1 MTALAGCI
9 AYKSLTEGY
18 AFVPPPP
25 AHHHAADLRVLVW
38 PKSAAAAWSGTLHA
52 LPIFC
57 VSFLCHFN
65 VVSTHTQLHA
75 PSRGRVSAVMR
86 QTVGLCSVLYLFV
99 GILGYLHRLGE
110 TKGDVLQNFAP
121 GDVVIN
127 CGRFALALVL
137 FFSLPLLVLP
147 CREALLR
154 LISWGDGQET
164 APAAG
169 GAAGSSLAQ
178 GGALHSLQQPLM
190 EGGGEPLIEDM
201 RATHRV
207 RRAARLACSR
217 AAARLSEYR
226 PLRAGIAVG
235 VLLSATCGALFVPD
249 IVTVWALLGSSVAV
263 LVAFILPALF
273 YLRIRAHKS
282 WRGKKGAALLVL
294 LLAVPLAVL
303 GTRQAILQT
312 SVNHKGDLVDPDD

>member
-1 MTALAGCI
+1 M
-9 AYKSLTEGY
+9 
-18 AFVPPPP
+18 
-25 AHHHAADLRVLVW
+25 
-38 PKSAAAAWSGTLHA
+38 
-52 LPIFC
+52 
-57 VSFLCHFN
+57 
-65 VVSTHTQLHA
+65 
-75 PSRGRVSAVMR
+75 
-86 QTVGLCSVLYLFV
+86 
-99 GILGYLHRLGE
+99 
-110 TKGDVLQNFAP
+110 
-121 GDVVIN
+121 VIN

-154 LISWGDGQET
+154 LISWGDGQGDNQGT

-294 LLAVPLAVL
+294 VLAVL
-303 GTRQAILQT
+303 LLTT
-312 SVNHKGDLVDPDD
+312 DY